1 MELRRA
7 TALQLRRGGMEWD
20 GGGGGTTN
28 TPDRNFTTCVSTE
41 GYGGLP
47 GAPGSPGARIK
58 QFGNTHRGAIDGS
71 SLSLHRFAAAGAS
84 GHCSIK
90 PSRFI
95 YVFVV
100 LVCLGYREPPEGL
113 RKPRESPRRAL
124 GDLSGAPGPPGA
136 RIKIHGNLYFL
147 QGSKE
152 RMGGAG
158 SSPTEGAL
166 SSASAQAGTD
176 SPPQVLR
183 TIAQSSLLGF
193 CICCFGLSW
202 APGSSGR
209 PSEAPGMPPPP
220 PGGPCGFSIRHMTA
234 PLPMSTVSF
243 LRGSLGALCF
253 GEGVSCL

>member
-1 MELRRA
+1 M
-7 TALQLRRGGMEWD
+7 
-20 GGGGGTTN
+20 
-28 TPDRNFTTCVSTE
+28 
-41 GYGGLP
+41 
-47 GAPGSPGARIK
+47 
-58 QFGNTHRGAIDGS
+58 
-71 SLSLHRFAAAGAS
+71 
-84 GHCSIK
+84 
-90 PSRFI
+90 
-95 YVFVV
+95 FVV

-124 GDLSGAPGPPGA
+124 GGLSGAPGPPGA

-209 PSEAPGMPPPP
+209 PSEAPGMPRGPAPPSPPP
-220 PGGPCGFSIRHMTA
+220 LGDPADFPFVTCDVDRF
-234 PLPMSTVSF
+234 VSSRIPWGIVF
-243 LRGSLGALCF
+243 RRRRVLFVIQSDCRRFGS
-253 GEGVSCL
+253 